1 MATTSEVMGSIQGKG
16 GICQN
21 DQTVFEM
28 EKCQARDVP
37 RVLYFKKRKVDG
49 SIVRYEV
56 RCKGGNKILV
66 QLWWGKPLSKKLL
79 KVVNEIAKV
88 HAFEIGD
95 VQAALGVHGGS
106 PITCDGKS
114 VEDAVSLI
122 RTQLERL
129 ENAFGEFI
137 EKETKKFSEGR
148 MGGVH
153 KDEKRMRRSN
163 EISAAPNTVTF
174 DPYVGE
180 SYGVDEETKFKK
192 RILVVGASHYC
203 SYYKRETGCSP
214 KCKYYGRKNV
224 GNGRYCGEKCQLLS
238 SAVIKAY
245 CESDRCVDDN
255 GNVNSGW
262 KRTFTK
268 FTNAF
273 IEKRSSGS
281 RIHVNSDVFKHL
293 VDVEYV
299 QGVEGVAHNDT
310 NRALFS
316 DGRNFEELKKTIRE
330 MKSEVVVLWGPR
342 VINEVYGRFGKSG
355 STKNIEEIDFEGRM
369 ITLVACRTHP
379 ASNDW
384 NADDLRKLL
393 MQVGVCLLEAD

>member
-1 MATTSEVMGSIQGKG
+1 MATIGEVMDSIKEDG

-21 DQTVFEM
+21 GQTVFEM

-37 RVLYFKKRKVDG
+37 RVLYFKKRKIDG
-49 SIVRYEV
+49 AIVRYEV

-79 KVVNEIAKV
+79 KEVNKIAKV
-88 HAFEIGD
+88 HTFEIGD
-95 VQAALGVHGGS
+95 VQSALGVHGGS

-137 EKETKKFSEGR
+137 ENEAKKFSEGK

-180 SYGVDEETKFKK
+180 SYGVDKETKFKK

-214 KCKYYGRKNV
+214 KCEYYGKKKDV
-224 GNGRYCGEKCQLLS
+224 GKGGNDRYCGK
-238 SAVIKAY
+238 K
-245 CESDRCVDDN
+245 CESLSKKIINAYRDN
-255 GNVNSGW
+255 DQCKSSGW
-262 KRTFTK
+262 KRTFTR
-268 FTNAF
+268 FTNSF
-273 IEKRSSGS
+273 INKRASGS
-281 RIHVNSDVFKHL
+281 RIPANSDVFSHL

-299 QGVEGVAHNDT
+299 QGVEGVLPDDT
-310 NRALFS
+310 NQEVFAAR
-316 DGRNFEELKKTIRE
+316 RNFEELTKVIRK
-330 MKSEVVVLWGPR
+330 MKSEVVVLWGRR
-342 VINEVYGRFGKSG
+342 VVGQVYAGFGKPNSA
-355 STKNIEEIDFEGRM
+355 SDVEEVDFDGRK
-369 ITLVACRTHP
+369 IKLVACRRHP
-379 ASNDW
+379 SSNKWD
-384 NADDLRKLL
+384 ADDLRKLL

>member
-1 MATTSEVMGSIQGKG
+1 MATTSEVMGSIRGEG

-66 QLWWGKPLSKKLL
+66 QLWWGKLLSKKLL

-122 RTQLERL
+122 KTQLERL

-137 EKETKKFSEGR
+137 ENETKKFSEGK

-153 KDEKRMRRSN
+153 KDEKRVRRSN

-174 DPYVGE
+174 DPYVGD
-180 SYGVDEETKFKK
+180 SYGVDEKTKFKK

-214 KCKYYGRKNV
+214 KCEYYGRKNV

-273 IEKRSSGS
+273 IEERTSGS
-281 RIHVNSDVFKHL
+281 RIPANSDVFKHL

-299 QGVEGVAHNDT
+299 QGVEGRSPDDT
-310 NRALFS
+310 NRELFS
-316 DGRNFEELKKTIRE
+316 AGRNFEELTKVMRK
-330 MKSEVVVLWGPR
+330 MKSEVVVLWGRR
-342 VINEVYGRFGKSG
+342 VVGQVYAGFGKPNSA
-355 STKNIEEIDFEGRM
+355 SDVEEVDFDGRK
-369 ITLVACRTHP
+369 IKLVACRRHP
-379 ASNDW
+379 SSNKWDA
-384 NADDLRKLL
+384 NDLRKLL
-393 MQVGVCLLEAD
+393 TQVGVCLLEAN